1 MINLTKNLY
10 IINKKMKENEKELV
24 DLDEEGNVTGEKIE
38 KKPKKNDYTFKI
50 LVTLIIIGLI
60 VLASILVYKQYNKMS
75 HIELIVAEDYD
86 EMSRKAANII
96 ADLIK
101 KNPNAILG
109 LATGS
114 TPVGTY
120 NELIQKNKN
129 KEISFQNVTTFNLD
143 EYIDLDKNHPQS
155 YYTFMYEHLFKNID
169 INLAKT
175 HIPKG
180 QGDPKL
186 NVQNYENLLHN
197 NKINLQILGV
207 GRNGHIGFN
216 EPGTP
221 FDMGVHDVE
230 LHNKT
235 IKDNAR
241 FFENDIS
248 KVPKKAITMGIRNI
262 LDSETIILMAN
273 GTNKADAIKY
283 VMNHK
288 VDVNIP
294 VTALQIHKGK
304 VYVIVDKKAASKL

>member
-1 MINLTKNLY
+1 
-10 IINKKMKENEKELV
+10 MKENEKELV

-50 LVTLIIIGLI
+50 IVTLIIIGI
-60 VLASILVYKQYNKMS
+60 VVLAGILVYKQYNKMS

-288 VDVNIP
+288 VDINIP

>member
-1 MINLTKNLY
+1 
-10 IINKKMKENEKELV
+10 MKENEKELV

-50 LVTLIIIGLI
+50 IVTLIIIGII
-60 VLASILVYKQYNKMS
+60 VLAGILVYKQYNKIS

-283 VMNHK
+283 VMSHK
-288 VDVNIP
+288 VDENIP

>member
-1 MINLTKNLY
+1 
-10 IINKKMKENEKELV
+10 MKENEKELV

-38 KKPKKNDYTFKI
+38 KKHKKNDYTFKI
-50 LVTLIIIGLI
+50 IVTLIIIGII
-60 VLASILVYKQYNKMS
+60 VLAGILVYKQYNKMS

-288 VDVNIP
+288 VDINIP

>member
-1 MINLTKNLY
+1 
-10 IINKKMKENEKELV
+10 MKENEKELV

-283 VMNHK
+283 AMNHK

>member
-1 MINLTKNLY
+1 
-10 IINKKMKENEKELV
+10 MKENEKELI

-50 LVTLIIIGLI
+50 IVTLIIIGII
-60 VLASILVYKQYNKMS
+60 VLAGILVYKQYNKMS

-283 VMNHK
+283 AMNHK

>member
-1 MINLTKNLY
+1 
-10 IINKKMKENEKELV
+10 MKENEKELV

-50 LVTLIIIGLI
+50 IVTLIIIGII
-60 VLASILVYKQYNKMS
+60 VLAGILVYKQYNKIS

>member
-1 MINLTKNLY
+1 
-10 IINKKMKENEKELV
+10 MKENEKELV

-50 LVTLIIIGLI
+50 IVTLIIIGII
-60 VLASILVYKQYNKMS
+60 VLAGILVYKQYNKMS

-120 NELIQKNKN
+120 NELIQRNKN

-288 VDVNIP
+288 VDINIP

>member
-1 MINLTKNLY
+1 
-10 IINKKMKENEKELV
+10 MKENEKELV

-50 LVTLIIIGLI
+50 IVTLIIIGIIL
-60 VLASILVYKQYNKMS
+60 LAGVLVYKQYNKIS

-288 VDVNIP
+288 VDENIP

>member
-1 MINLTKNLY
+1 
-10 IINKKMKENEKELV
+10 MKENEKVLV

-50 LVTLIIIGLI
+50 IVTLIIIGII
-60 VLASILVYKQYNKMS
+60 VLAGILVYKQYNKMS
-75 HIELIVAEDYD
+75 HIELIVVEDYD

-120 NELIQKNKN
+120 NELIQRNKN

-288 VDVNIP
+288 VDINIP

>member
-1 MINLTKNLY
+1 
-10 IINKKMKENEKELV
+10 MKENEKELV

-50 LVTLIIIGLI
+50 IVTLIIIGII
-60 VLASILVYKQYNKMS
+60 VLAGILVYKQYNKMS

-180 QGDPKL
+180 QGDHKL

-288 VDVNIP
+288 VDINIP

>member
-1 MINLTKNLY
+1 
-10 IINKKMKENEKELV
+10 MKENEKELV

-50 LVTLIIIGLI
+50 IVTLIIIGII
-60 VLASILVYKQYNKMS
+60 VLAGILVYKQYNKMS

-288 VDVNIP
+288 VDINIP